1 MEQYAG
7 IHAISSKI
15 MLSDFSYASNCQS
28 HILDRTTWLRRTM
41 WLEKIMPYLFSLNYI
56 RLWIKSCD

>member
-7 IHAISSKI
+7 IHAISSEI

-28 HILDRTTWLRRTM
+28 HNLDRTTWLRRTM
-41 WLEKIMPYLFSLNYI
+41 WVEKYALFI
-56 RLWIKSCD
+56 